1 LLATAPA
8 EAASSPYTG
17 LVVFGDSLSDTGN
30 AGRFSN
36 GPVWV
41 EHVAERIGARLRPS
55 REGGTN
61 YAVGGARARGGPTD
75 LRAQADAFLSARQG
89 QLDPTTLYIVYGGG
103 NDLLAAGYAGDGDAV
118 ARSAAA
124 AIGGIVSDLAA
135 AGAARILVPNLPD
148 IGITPALRA
157 LGPAAAAEAR
167 ELSLAYNEVLELA
180 LDKAEADHP
189 VRVVRLDVFSLADGV
204 IADPAG
210 AGFRNV
216 TEPCRDAGSCEGML
230 FWDHVHPTA
239 LAHARLAEAA
249 LAGVDAGGRLTEP
262 GRSGQPAAAPA
273 AAKEAPAGRSGA
285 RPGPSSA
292 RPRSPG

>member
-1 LLATAPA
+1 MPTRSALGAAALVSGLLAAGPA
-8 EAASSPYTG
+8 EAAPSPYTR

-55 REGGTN
+55 GEGGTN
-61 YAVGGARARGGPTD
+61 FAVGGARARGGPTD
-75 LRAQADAFLSARQG
+75 LRAQADALLSARRG
-89 QLDPTTLYIVYGGG
+89 RLDPAALYVVYGGG
-103 NDLLAAGYAGDGDAV
+103 NDLLAAGHAADPNAV
-118 ARSAAA
+118 AKNAAA
-124 AIGGIVSDLAA
+124 AIGGVVADLAA
-135 AGAARILVPNLPD
+135 AGARRVLVPNLPD

-157 LGPAAAAEAR
+157 LGPTAAAEAR
-167 ELSLAYNEVLELA
+167 ELSRAYNGALELA
-180 LDKAEADHP
+180 LDRVEAAHP

-216 TEPCRDAGSCEGML
+216 TEPCRDAGTCEGML

-249 LAGVDAGGRLTEP
+249 LAAVDASGPLTAP
-262 GRSGQPAAAPA
+262 GRSG
-273 AAKEAPAGRSGA
+273 
-285 RPGPSSA
+285 
-292 RPRSPG
+292 